1 MLFSERQ
8 KLEKEYYKWLDK
20 NKCVKGNLLSVLTF
34 LDNNGNLVKKEE
46 KSNVQIL
53 QIAFEM
59 VCRDLLSLKHPKIDY
74 TGYKPKSTM
83 KSYIHKA
90 EKVLEGENYG
100 WKKEKNNVRENHY
113 NDKAII

>member
-20 NKCVKGNLLSVLTF
+20 NKNVLGSLLDVLTF

-90 EKVLEGENYG
+90 KKVLE
-100 WKKEKNNVRENHY
+100 VQ
-113 NDKAII
+113 NDLQTNRS

>member
-1 MLFSERQ
+1 MIFSERQ
-8 KLEKEYYKWLDK
+8 KLEKEYYKWLEK
-20 NKCVKGNLLSVLTF
+20 NKNVLGSLLDVLTF

-59 VCRDLLSLKHPKIDY
+59 VCRDLLSLKNPKIDY
-74 TGYKPKSTM
+74 TEYKPKSTM

-90 EKVLEGENYG
+90 EKSI
-100 WKKEKNNVRENHY
+100 KK
-113 NDKAII
+113 

>member
-8 KLEKEYYKWLDK
+8 KLEKQYYKWLDRNK
-20 NKCVKGNLLSVLTF
+20 NVLGSLLDVLTF

-53 QIAFEM
+53 QLAFEM

-90 EKVLEGENYG
+90 EKVLEVQNER
-100 WKKEKNNVRENHY
+100 KQRES
-113 NDKAII
+113 II

>member
-8 KLEKEYYKWLDK
+8 KLEKEYYKYLDK
-20 NKCVKGNLLSVLTF
+20 NKLFRGNLMHVLTF

-90 EKVLEGENYG
+90 EKVLEG
-100 WKKEKNNVRENHY
+100 KEWNQK
-113 NDKAII
+113 

>member
-1 MLFSERQ
+1 MIFSERQ

-20 NKCVKGNLLSVLTF
+20 NKNVLGSLLDVLTF

-46 KSNVQIL
+46 KSNMQIL

-59 VCRDLLSLKHPKIDY
+59 VCRDLLSLKHPKTDY

-83 KSYIHKA
+83 RWYKQKA
-90 EKVLEGENYG
+90 EKLVEVEN
-100 WKKEKNNVRENHY
+100 EQT
-113 NDKAII
+113 IIIR

>member
-1 MLFSERQ
+1 ML
-8 KLEKEYYKWLDK
+8 D
-20 NKCVKGNLLSVLTF
+20 VLTF

-53 QIAFEM
+53 QITLEM

-74 TGYKPKSTM
+74 TGYKPKLTM

-90 EKVLEGENYG
+90 KKVLEVQNE
-100 WKKEKNNVRENHY
+100 REQR
-113 NDKAII
+113 KGII